1 MNMVNVPN
9 TQAHAPSGTG
19 SLWRKLRRIATPML
33 ILFLA
38 AAILYGTTTSFDVW
52 NGSRSAQRTDDAQLR
67 ADVTPLSTKSSGIV
81 AAVLVNDY
89 QGVKA
94 GDLLV
99 QIRDDDFRAQVE
111 LAEAAVVAA
120 EAALTNVKKQRE
132 LQTARIAEASAN
144 VSAAKPDVE
153 RTRLELGR
161 EQMLEGANASTKQ
174 KLEIAEAD
182 YNRLVATL
190 ISREAELDT
199 QRKQVDVLD
208 AQEAQLI
215 ADLGAKQASLKVAR
229 VNLDYT
235 RIVAP
240 ADGIVG
246 ERKVRP
252 GQLVSAGTQV
262 MSLVGRTIW
271 VVANYKESQ
280 LPQVGVG
287 DAAEVTVD
295 GIPGTVWSGRVD
307 TISPASGSMF
317 SLLPP
322 DNATGNFTKIAQ
334 RIPVKIVMDG
344 SAAVDPRLRAGM
356 SVIATIK
363 TRP

>member
-1 MNMVNVPN
+1 MVNVTN
-9 TQAHAPSGTG
+9 SQTRAPSAAG
-19 SLWRKLRRIATPML
+19 LWLKLRKIGTPLL
-33 ILFLA
+33 IILLA
-38 AAILYGTTTSFDVW
+38 GAILYLTATRFDVW
-52 NGSRSAQRTDDAQLR
+52 SGGRAAQRTDDAQLR

-81 AAVLVNDY
+81 AAVLVTDY
-89 QGVKA
+89 QQVKA

-111 LAEAAVVAA
+111 LAEAAVGAA

-132 LQTARIAEASAN
+132 LQKARIAQARAN
-144 VSAAKPDVE
+144 MNAAKPDVD
-153 RTRLELGR
+153 RTRLELER
-161 EQMLEGANASTKQ
+161 EQILEQDNASTKQ

-182 YNRLVATL
+182 YHRLTATL
-190 ISREAELDT
+190 TSREAELDT

-208 AQEAQLI
+208 AQEAQSI
-215 ADLGAKQASLKVAR
+215 ADLRAKEASLKVAR

-240 ADGIVG
+240 TDGVVG

-262 MSLVGRTIW
+262 VSLVGRSVW

-280 LPQVGVG
+280 LTHVGIG

-295 GIPGTVWSGRVD
+295 GLPGTIWSGHVE
-307 TISPASGSMF
+307 TISPASGSTF
-317 SLLPP
+317 TLLPP
-322 DNATGNFTKIAQ
+322 DNASGNFTKIAQ
-334 RIPVKIVMDG
+334 RIPVKIVLDG
-344 SAAVDPRLRAGM
+344 PAAADPRLRAGM

>member
-1 MNMVNVPN
+1 MVDVSN
-9 TQAHAPSGTG
+9 TQTHAPSRVKNAWWAR
-19 SLWRKLRRIATPML
+19 LRKIATPLL
-33 ILFLA
+33 ILLLA
-38 AAILYGTTTSFDVW
+38 ATIVYVTTSRFDEWV
-52 NGSRSAQRTDDAQLR
+52 GSRSTQRTDDAQLR
-67 ADVTPLSTKSSGIV
+67 ADITPLSTKSPGIV
-81 AAVLVNDY
+81 AAVLVTDY
-89 QGVKA
+89 QQVKA

-120 EAALTNVKKQRE
+120 EAALNNLKKQRE
-132 LQTARIAEASAN
+132 LQTVRIAQAHAN
-144 VSAAKPDVE
+144 VNAAKPDVE
-153 RTRLELGR
+153 RTRLELAR
-161 EQMLEGANASTKQ
+161 EQMLEQNNASTKQ
-174 KLEIAEAD
+174 KLEIADAD
-182 YNRLVATL
+182 FHRLEATL
-190 ISREAELDT
+190 TSREAELDT

-208 AQEAQLI
+208 AQEAQLV
-215 ADLGAKQASLKVAR
+215 ADLHAKQASLKVAR

-262 MSLVGRTIW
+262 MSLVGRSIW
-271 VVANYKESQ
+271 VVANYKELQ
-280 LPQVGVG
+280 LTHVRVG

-295 GIPGTVWSGRVD
+295 GIPGTVWQGRVE
-307 TISPASGSMF
+307 TISPASGSTF

-322 DNATGNFTKIAQ
+322 DNASGNFTKIAQ

-344 SAAVDPRLRAGM
+344 ADDRLRAGM